1 MEIKEQSFGN
11 TKINFPVDVNF
22 KVIMN
27 DTFPNEVN
35 IVHIANV
42 IEDTGLDYREI
53 TSVNS
58 KQKNYTSYTFQLTV
72 KTETQFKEL
81 YERIRQVPGFVMA
94 F

>member
-11 TKINFPVDVNF
+11 AKINFPVDVNF

-53 TSVNS
+53 TSINS
-58 KQKNYTSYTFQLTV
+58 KKKNYTSYTFQLTV
-72 KTETQFKEL
+72 ETETQFKEL
-81 YERIRQVPGFVMA
+81 YERIRQVPGVVMA

>member
-1 MEIKEQSFGN
+1 MENKDQSFSN
-11 TKINFPVDVNF
+11 AKINFPVDVNF

-42 IEDTGLDYREI
+42 IEDAGLDYREI

-58 KQKNYTSYTFQLTV
+58 KKKNYTSYTFNLTV
-72 KTETQFKEL
+72 ETEEQLKLL
-81 YERIRQVPGFVMA
+81 YQKIREIPGFVMA